1 MDTSL
6 HQYFM
11 DTECANNS
19 VSYDVTVC
27 NEGEV
32 CMAMVFDVKGRV
44 HFWGTGRHC
53 TYHNC
58 TLRLPLCITVFTV
71 FFLFC
76 ICELA
81 YKYIEYSKY
90 VLCYLAILHIFCYLI
105 FILIELR
112 IMAAA
117 IYTRMRSKLFWY
129 HKTPK
134 YTLKLKLDFLWPNTT
149 KGKTI
154 HKWYRK

>member
-19 VSYDVTVC
+19 VSYDVAVC

-71 FFLFC
+71 FFCSASAGLHTNIQNILNMF
-76 ICELA
+76 
-81 YKYIEYSKY
+81 Y
-90 VLCYLAILHIFCYLI
+90 VI
-105 FILIELR
+105 
-112 IMAAA
+112 
-117 IYTRMRSKLFWY
+117 
-129 HKTPK
+129 
-134 YTLKLKLDFLWPNTT
+134 
-149 KGKTI
+149 
-154 HKWYRK
+154 